1 MDDAVKAKLAEAG
14 VDLESAMER
23 FMNNDALLER
33 FLKKFPA
40 DPNYQKLVDSM
51 EADNIEDAF
60 AAAHTLK
67 GLCGNLSL
75 AAMQAVVSEQTELLR
90 SGKGAEAKEMMPQV
104 TQEYEKIIAV
114 IEQL

>member
-1 MDDAVKAKLAEAG
+1 MDDAVKAKLVEAG
-14 VDLESAMER
+14 VDLETAMER
-23 FMNNDALLER
+23 FMNNDTLLVR

-40 DPNYQKLVDSM
+40 DQNYQKLVEAM
-51 EADNIEDAF
+51 ETDNVEDAF

-75 AAMQAVVSEQTELLR
+75 SAMQAVVSEQTELLR
-90 SGKGAEAKEMMPQV
+90 SGKGAEAKELMPQV
-104 TQEYEKIIAV
+104 TQEYEKIVAM

>member
-1 MDDAVKAKLAEAG
+1 MDDALKAKLVEAG
-14 VDLESAMER
+14 VDLETAMER
-23 FMNNDALLER
+23 FMNNDALLVR

-51 EADNIEDAF
+51 EADNIEGAF
-60 AAAHTLK
+60 EAAHTLK

-75 AAMQAVVSEQTELLR
+75 SAMQAVVSEQTELLR
-90 SGKGAEAKEMMPQV
+90 AKKGAEAKEMMPQV
-104 TQEYEKIIAV
+104 TEEYEKIIAL